1 LTLVRHGRVY
11 NPDKIFYGRLPGF
24 ALSSD
29 GLREA
34 RCAAQILSR
43 ETLAAVF
50 TSPLL
55 RAHQTARAILAFHKH
70 LRIRISTLLTE
81 VYSPYEGLPTNVV
94 DALGGDIY
102 SGTAAPYEQPQDII
116 RRVQKF
122 VHRIRKH
129 YTGRQ
134 VVAVTHGD
142 VITFMLLWA
151 KELPAKP
158 KYKRNLSIAGLSDRY
173 PATASMSTL
182 VYRTS
187 SIDERPL
194 IVYRRSD
201 CSL

>member
-1 LTLVRHGRVY
+1 MRHGRVH
-11 NPDKIFYGRLPGF
+11 NPEKIFYGRLPGF
-24 ALSSD
+24 ALSSK

-34 RCAAQILSR
+34 RCAAQTLSH
-43 ETLAAVF
+43 EPLAAVY

-55 RAHQTARAILAFHKH
+55 RARQTASAIQACHKH
-70 LRIRISTLLTE
+70 LRIRTSTLLNE

-94 DALGGDIY
+94 DALGGDVY
-102 SGTAAPYEQPQDII
+102 SGTAPPYEQPQDII

-122 VHRIRKH
+122 VRRIRKH
-129 YTGRQ
+129 FAGRQ

-151 KELPAKP
+151 YDLPAKP

-187 SIDERPL
+187 SMDEQPL
-194 IVYRRSD
+194 IFYKRSD
-201 CSL
+201 CSQ